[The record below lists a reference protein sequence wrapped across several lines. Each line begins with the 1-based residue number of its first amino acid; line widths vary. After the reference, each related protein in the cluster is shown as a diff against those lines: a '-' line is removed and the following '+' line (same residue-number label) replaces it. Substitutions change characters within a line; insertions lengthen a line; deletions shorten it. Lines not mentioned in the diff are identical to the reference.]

1 VVESISASLA
11 AASPALLPAPPG
23 GSAASANGTFAAAL
37 TATMAAQSAPGTA
50 SAPLPAGTTAAQATP
65 SGATAAARFAP
76 QPFVTL
82 GAMFAHQGVA
92 LGTPVVPAA
101 GAQPLWAGAAA
112 VSALGELS
120 HPGAAGAA
128 SFVTSPDRLLV
139 PTVGR
144 VSSTFGPRV
153 HPVTGRQ
160 GMHSGL
166 DIAAPTG
173 TPIAAAAGGTV
184 TFAGVRGGYGNIVI
198 IDHGDGR
205 ETRYAHADRMLV
217 QAGQRVAAGEQVATV
232 GATGTATGPHL
243 HLEVRVDGNPVDPRP
258 LLGI

>member
-1 VVESISASLA
+1 MRSQPA
-11 AASPALLPAPPG
+11 AA
-23 GSAASANGTFAAAL
+23 
-37 TATMAAQSAPGTA
+37 
-50 SAPLPAGTTAAQATP
+50 
-65 SGATAAARFAP
+65 
-76 QPFVTL
+76 PFVTL
-82 GAMFAHQGVA
+82 GSMFAHQGTA
-92 LGTPVVPAA
+92 LGSPAVPAPGTPPTWAGMGAVGAPGGIDAFGAFGATGAPGMA
-101 GAQPLWAGAAA
+101 GATGFA
-112 VSALGELS
+112 SATDQL
-120 HPGAAGAA
+120 
-128 SFVTSPDRLLV
+128 VV

-153 HPVTGRQ
+153 HPITGRQ

-217 QAGQRVAAGEQVATV
+217 QEGQRVAAGEQIATV

-243 HLEVRVDGNPVDPRP
+243 HLEVRVNGDAVDPRP